1 MARKRGGPA
10 SLPAARTARR
20 NAGVSPSSHRSAGGG
35 CLRGSGLHVP
45 CMRVVCAH
53 VWVFNSLCWC
63 CWCLRLRVFPGW
75 TPGCCVLRLCGFPKR
90 ARPPPQ
96 CPPPPQGGTHSRKA
110 DVELVVGQ
118 NSLRP
123 DSAPDARTVDT
134 APQRTRLLSP
144 RPHPHSVSF
153 LVSAIRG
160 VGGGK
165 CLPSPRRCSDSCRV
179 TRSRASGPVTWPLP
193 PGGPLQCVPSRG
205 TSPGARGSCSHFLCP
220 VTCPAVS
227 FIQQEPLS
235 VLNTFMPVH
244 VFNSDAAKSLN
255 PQLHVKMLGLIEEL
269 HSPPKGDS
277 YSSSFFSQLKLYFPL
292 SLLGFSPPHVH
303 LCAELISF
311 PTSRVSFPR
320 TSTELPIFP
329 AE

>member
-1 MARKRGGPA
+1 M
-10 SLPAARTARR
+10 
-20 NAGVSPSSHRSAGGG
+20 SPSSHRSAGGG

-53 VWVFNSLCWC
+53 VLCG
-63 CWCLRLRVFPGW
+63 CLIPSAGAVGVSGFACFPGGHLAAASC
-75 TPGCCVLRLCGFPKR
+75 GCAASRSER
-90 ARPPPQ
+90 APPQ

-292 SLLGFSPPHVH
+292 SLLGFSPPHAH